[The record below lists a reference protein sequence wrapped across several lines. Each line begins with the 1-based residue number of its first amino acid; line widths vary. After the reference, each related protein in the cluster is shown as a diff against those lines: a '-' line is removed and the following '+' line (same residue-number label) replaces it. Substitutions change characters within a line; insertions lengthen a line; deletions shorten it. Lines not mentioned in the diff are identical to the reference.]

1 VKNLNKKMLVLSAVI
16 LSTVLCV
23 PLVIAAYEPH
33 EVTVWTD
40 KQKYAAGEKG
50 TLYIA
55 FYNNRDVAVTI
66 ENITITYYSWMAYT
80 GEKWVGNETQ
90 TVNIPLSAKSTHV
103 FDDITFT
110 VPTDGR
116 AVSTSAYVEIGTDHG
131 YKYGSGSIN
140 VPEVPS
146 YMEQIVTL
154 LTILVVLVIVC
165 TIIIAATIFLSARR
179 PQVTWRPQEKTE

>member
-1 VKNLNKKMLVLSAVI
+1 MLVLTAII

-23 PLVIAAYEPH
+23 PLVFAAYEPY

-40 KQKYAAGEKG
+40 KQKYVAGEKG
-50 TLYIA
+50 TLYIT
-55 FYNNRDVAVTI
+55 FYNNGDVAVTI
-66 ENITITYYSWMAYT
+66 QNITVTYYSWTAYV
-80 GEKWVGNETQ
+80 GEKWVGNETR
-90 TVNIPLSAKSTHV
+90 TVNIPLSAKDTHV
-103 FDDITFT
+103 FNDITFT

-116 AVSTSAYVEIGTDHG
+116 AVSTSVYVEIGTDHG
-131 YKYGSGSIN
+131 TRARGANIN

-146 YMEQIVTL
+146 YMEQIVTI
-154 LTILVVLVIVC
+154 LTILVVLLIVC

>member
-1 VKNLNKKMLVLSAVI
+1 MLVLTAII

-23 PLVIAAYEPH
+23 PLVFAAYEPY
-33 EVTVWTD
+33 EVTVWTN
-40 KQKYAAGEKG
+40 KQKYVAGEKG

-66 ENITITYYSWMAYT
+66 QNITITYYSWMAYV
-80 GEKWVGNETQ
+80 GEEWVGNETR
-90 TVNIPLSAKSTHV
+90 TVNIPLSAKDTHV
-103 FDDITFT
+103 FNDITFT

-116 AVSTSAYVEIGTDHG
+116 AISTNVYIEIGTDRG
-131 YKYGSGSIN
+131 YKYGSGNIN

-146 YMEQIVTL
+146 YWEQIVTL
-154 LTILVVLVIVC
+154 LTILVVLMIVC

-179 PQVTWRPQEKTE
+179 PQVTWKPQEKTE